1 MESFDEKVEAMLAEV
16 RLFRKELSLY
26 SPDEV
31 YTENLDDAR
40 KSLYSKTPI
49 KIYKQKAEKYLRL
62 FHTHTHI
69 YNRII
74 IALLATEHIVT
85 KQDIA
90 QHFPS
95 ESWKTISYYL
105 YSLRKHGIIYVPK

>member
-1 MESFDEKVEAMLAEV
+1 MESFEAKIEAMLTEV

-26 SPDEV
+26 SPDKV
-31 YTENLDDAR
+31 YTKNLDDPT

-49 KIYKQKAEKYLRL
+49 KIYKQKAEKYLCQFTDR
-62 FHTHTHI
+62 THI
-69 YNRII
+69 NTRII
-74 IALLATEHIVT
+74 IALIATEHIVT
-85 KQDIA
+85 KQDIS

-95 ESWKTISYYL
+95 ESWKTISYHL